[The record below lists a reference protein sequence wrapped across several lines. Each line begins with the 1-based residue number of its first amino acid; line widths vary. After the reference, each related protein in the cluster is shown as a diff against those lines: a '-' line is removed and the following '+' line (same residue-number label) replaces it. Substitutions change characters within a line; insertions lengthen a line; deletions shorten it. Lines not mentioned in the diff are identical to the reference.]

1 MDCRAKPEECLPFT
15 LALSSKYDVLC
26 EAGCAAWSKAG
37 AKGEGREGEREEWSA
52 VYEGLIASQEKCQE
66 TCLAHRAQVPGSW
79 DEAYVLCVER
89 EGKAA
94 VAPAAAATSPFL
106 SSPSVWQHLARVCW
120 NPALPP
126 VSSCPV
132 AAVAAAAPLFSLST
146 LQVLEVGNGSGGDNK
161 NDNGSSS
168 ESSNS
173 TDDDP
178 AQAGS
183 KEGGGGAVKV
193 SAGELIGFVIS
204 AALLTIGIVCGVI
217 RFGKYL
223 LQEGGLRRAE
233 PLSSGRSSRSG
244 SGGSMGGSWR
254 GNSRGLPLLDV
265 REDEERGEEDEE
277 GEGRER
283 RVADL
288 Y

>member
-1 MDCRAKPEECLPFT
+1 VDCRTQPEECLHFT
-15 LALSSKYDVLC
+15 LALSPKYDVRC

-37 AKGEGREGEREEWSA
+37 AMEREGEVRPA
-52 VYEGLIASQEKCQE
+52 VYEGLIVSQAKCQE

-79 DEAYVLCVER
+79 DEAYVQCVER

-94 VAPAAAATSPFL
+94 VASAVAATSPSLL
-106 SSPSVWQHLARVCW
+106 SPPVWQHLATACW
-120 NPALPP
+120 NPALP
-126 VSSCPV
+126 VTNCPID
-132 AAVAAAAPLFSLST
+132 AVAAAAPLFSLST
-146 LQVLEVGNGSGGDNK
+146 LQVQEDGNATGSDN
-161 NDNGSSS
+161 NDDDGSSTGT
-168 ESSNS
+168 SNS

-254 GNSRGLPLLDV
+254 GSRGLPLLDV
-265 REDEERGEEDEE
+265 RENEERGEEEEE
-277 GEGRER
+277 GGGRER